1 MMPSG
6 VDEYSVALDQLR
18 MLAQQDLAK
27 WWANTDGLAPP
38 VRMDTLR
45 EAFYAVQA
53 TYGEQAA
60 YMAADYLFLQ
70 RSLDEALSGL
80 EFPETATPATY
91 EQARA
96 GFNWATAKYRESFDS
111 TLLAVARNN
120 LAGVLNR
127 LVAQPAHTT
136 TANAV
141 INAGTGYARV
151 PEPGACNFCLM
162 LASRGAAYSRESV
175 QTASGFHD
183 NCRCVGIEVKSDDE
197 LPRINRDLHE
207 LWQST
212 SKKIGVTPTS
222 KQFQEALLRYRNKT
236 PGWIPFEAARVTVRT
251 KPRLQIQRLG
261 ADGVRDAGLL
271 GTETTRADAKRN
283 KQEQIVWSKEQLIL
297 DWLVENGAASVE
309 RIGVGHEVDKPELA
323 TPDFLIDGVT
333 TADGKTTRPSKISD
347 NIGRAERQAPVVL
360 VDVRGSSAGRNEV
373 LSEFR
378 RGIRNHGHKFD
389 RIVVIADD
397 ETYFW
402 EAS

>member
-1 MMPSG
+1 MPSG

-70 RSLDEALSGL
+70 RSLDETLSGL

-96 GFNWATAKYRESFDS
+96 GFNWATAKYREGFDS
-111 TLLAVARNN
+111 TLLAVARDN
-120 LAGVLNR
+120 LSGVLNR

-175 QTASGFHD
+175 QAASGFHD

-212 SKKIGVTPTS
+212 RKKIGVTPTS

-236 PGWIPFEAARVTVRT
+236 PDWIPFEAERMNV
-251 KPRLQIQRLG
+251 KPNRNRGRKGSVKSVDNLHQLRLVDHPSTYRENQ
-261 ADGVRDAGLL
+261 
-271 GTETTRADAKRN
+271 KS
-283 KQEQIVWSKEQLIL
+283 KQALEIWDKEQRIL
-297 DWLVENGAASVE
+297 QWIISNSPDTEIHRVAPAKEGSS
-309 RIGVGHEVDKPELA
+309 
-323 TPDFLIDGVT
+323 PDFIVDGVT
-333 TADGKTTRPSKISD
+333 IDGKTVNPKKIEQRVSE
-347 NIGRAERQAPVVL
+347 GSYQAQAVV
-360 VDVRGSSAGRNEV
+360 VDLRGKSAPHDVVKKGLKSAV
-373 LSEFR
+373 
-378 RGIRNHGHKFD
+378 RNHGD
-389 RIVVIADD
+389 RLGMIVVITDE

-402 EAS
+402 EGAKL